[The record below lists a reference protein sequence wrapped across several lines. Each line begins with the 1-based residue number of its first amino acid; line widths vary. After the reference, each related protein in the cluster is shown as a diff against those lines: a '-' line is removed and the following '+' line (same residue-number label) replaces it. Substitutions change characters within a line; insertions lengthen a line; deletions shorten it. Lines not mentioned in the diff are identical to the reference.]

1 MSGKRRVLIIEDD
14 PQLLLLMR
22 VNIEEA
28 GFETSLAADGT
39 TGLRRIEAESP
50 DAVVLDLALPGIDG
64 WSVLAELDRR
74 ERSPAVIVCSAKAT
88 SEDRGRAYGWGASAF
103 IEKPFSVDEL
113 VKTIGEAIEQ
123 ALPRA
128 GANLAAAPPLLAD
141 PEPA

>member
-50 DAVVLDLALPGIDG
+50 VAVVLDLALPGIDG
-64 WSVLAELDRR
+64 WSVLAELDRHSR
-74 ERSPAVIVCSAKAT
+74 APAIVVCSARAS
-88 SEDRGRAYGWGASAF
+88 SEDKRRAFSWGASAF
-103 IEKPFSVDEL
+103 VEKPFSVDEL
-113 VKTIGEAIEQ
+113 LRTVVEAIEN
-123 ALPRA
+123 ATPKAEPDLV
-128 GANLAAAPPLLAD
+128 AAPSLLAG
-141 PEPA
+141 PELA